1 MNSHPVRRPLIVQL
15 VVVNLI
21 ALMCWLLVVNLLLPD
36 MTPGLLNGL
45 VVVLIAAQLAASIW
59 IVVNATREKN
69 SDQADRK

>member
-21 ALMCWLLVVNLLLPD
+21 ALLCWLLVVNLLVPD
-36 MTPGLLNGL
+36 VSGGMLNGL

-59 IVVNATREKN
+59 VVVNATRDTHAE
-69 SDQADRK
+69 QAQRG